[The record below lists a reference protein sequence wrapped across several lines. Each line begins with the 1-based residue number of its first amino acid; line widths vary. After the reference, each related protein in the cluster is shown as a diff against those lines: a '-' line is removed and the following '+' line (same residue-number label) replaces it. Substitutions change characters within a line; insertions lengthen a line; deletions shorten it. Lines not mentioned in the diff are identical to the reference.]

1 MRKRTS
7 HLLLQNLH
15 FFQRIKITIS
25 ATTSEK
31 IAFFEISQELNKWHF
46 RRVNMTT
53 LAGAIIMDSYFFST
67 IITFDLNH
75 SKIRIRMSQFV
86 S

>member
-1 MRKRTS
+1 M
-7 HLLLQNLH
+7 
-15 FFQRIKITIS
+15 
-25 ATTSEK
+25 A
-31 IAFFEISQELNKWHF
+31 
-46 RRVNMTT
+46 T

-75 SKIRIRMSQFV
+75 SKIHIRMSQFV

>member
-15 FFQRIKITIS
+15 YFQRIKITIS

-53 LAGAIIMDSYFFST
+53 LAGAFIMDSYFFSK

-75 SKIRIRMSQFV
+75 SRIHIRMSQFV